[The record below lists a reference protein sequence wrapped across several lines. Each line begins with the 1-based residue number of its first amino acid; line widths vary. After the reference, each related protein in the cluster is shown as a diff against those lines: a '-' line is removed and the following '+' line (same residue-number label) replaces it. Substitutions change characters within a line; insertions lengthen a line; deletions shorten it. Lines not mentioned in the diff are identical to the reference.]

1 MCDIHL
7 FKRGGILEK
16 HKTDGGEI
24 TAKSLENA
32 KEGFRRTCFYAG
44 PAIAYAALI
53 FFLSSL
59 SGFPEEIPSFSGFDK
74 IAHFFE
80 YYIFGCLLYR
90 WFSSTNRHSN
100 RRKAFWMTVAVG
112 TLYALTDEWHQ
123 SFVPERHA
131 SLWDAAV
138 DAAGIGTGATT
149 YDALVRSLFPK
160 KRVRGLKGRPL

>member
-1 MCDIHL
+1 M
-7 FKRGGILEK
+7 EK
-16 HKTDGGEI
+16 HKTDSREI
-24 TAKSLENA
+24 STKDQASTE
-32 KEGFRRTCFYAG
+32 EGFRRAFVYAG
-44 PAIAYAALI
+44 PAIAYAAMI

-59 SGFPEEIPSFSGFDK
+59 SGFPEEIPSFAGFDK
-74 IAHFFE
+74 IIHFFE

-90 WFSSTNRHSN
+90 WFSSTSRHSG
-100 RRKAFWMTVAVG
+100 RRKAFWMTLAIG

-138 DAAGIGTGATT
+138 DAAGIGTGAAT

-160 KRVRGLKGRPL
+160 RVRGLKGRPL